1 MKRIGAFSLAI
12 FIFVLSVFSVI
23 PIDVYADDN
32 KTVLPFTF
40 KQLNNSVGAGM
51 SASDAN
57 AAVTA
62 HKDIYTSDGTLLF
75 IYNPSNSYN
84 WTTSSKAYY
93 LTLNYSDE
101 QLKNIL
107 MSKNPLSTL
116 FNVWGAALSNN
127 NGIRAFCA
135 GLGTIF
141 SGNSD
146 MGTKV
151 LDTLSGNYNYLDA
164 LSYDED
170 SQTITM
176 SNDNGSVD
184 KLREEIKYYYYKSNG
199 MFFIEPNTSKLGD
212 ILSSSWYSDMN
223 LYTEDF
229 NIANNYD
236 YILYNTRYH
245 FLAAFNKTDFSYGYS
260 SGYERFQD
268 SRSYYYDFQFVD
280 KDLNN
285 INLPFYYNFNIFETF
300 SEDNNVS
307 LTSDSV
313 GILTLGSYNR
323 YYSGLTS
330 FFSNTK
336 PCVPKERIGFY
347 GYKFCDDI
355 DFYDLSRYQYG
366 ESSSTFLYSKDGTP
380 LLGFSSYDKIFDY
393 VHGDSSAYLG
403 SAINKV
409 GEDISFSIKDM
420 NENLGTKM
428 DELIDSINSGKGNMS
443 ADELQNAID
452 KGLEDLNK
460 NTEDIKDNTS
470 SILDKLEEQN
480 QILLQILGVT
490 EYIAYQTTKDD
501 GSSYTKTDLTNTI
514 NKIYN
519 GLGNA
524 ILYGKNTLTNSGD
537 NSGAASQSSIVTRE
551 DFKLSNNIYTSS
563 GSGVSPGTPVVAYS
577 LDDCSVYDDSNDY
590 DVGIATQDINN
601 MDIHDGLFGKF
612 PFSVPYQLYEWLQ
625 VLQADPVAPKLVYNY
640 GFLLGHK
647 DDQKYDLVIDFNIYE
662 RWANVCKSFL
672 RLSFTLAMSLFL
684 YKKFKGNSIF

>member
-23 PIDVYADDN
+23 PVYADGD
-32 KTVLPFTF
+32 KTVLPCNL
-40 KQLNNSVGAGM
+40 KQTMAFS
-51 SASDAN
+51 SSDAQ
-57 AAVTA
+57 AYVAA
-62 HKDIYTSDGTLLF
+62 HKDIYSQDGYLLF
-75 IYNPSNSYN
+75 AYTPAASYN
-84 WTTSSKAYY
+84 WNLCKDGQLTNIHMSDKQVANYIMTNRPFMSMYTVLSSLLA
-93 LTLNYSDE
+93 
-101 QLKNIL
+101 
-107 MSKNPLSTL
+107 
-116 FNVWGAALSNN
+116 NN
-127 NGIRAFCA
+127 NSFRGFCS
-135 GLGTIF
+135 GLGAIF
-141 SGNSD
+141 LKDSD
-146 MGTKV
+146 AGTKI
-151 LDTLSGNYNYLDA
+151 LDTLTGNYNYLDA
-164 LSYDED
+164 LNYDEE

-184 KLREEIKYYYYKSNG
+184 KLREEIKKYYYNSIGLKEKKPSGTVSSIIDSSDFRACFEYEEDYINAFGYKNYKYCLKTYYGFYYFFNDLKDYIYVSNDSNNDRFLSSYDNWTKETWRFRTLRSDGSTGFLQPVKEDTVIRYDFTLKVNVSDMYFWYTPSNG
-199 MFFIEPNTSKLGD
+199 DWVLRPDWNNDYSK
-212 ILSSSWYSDMN
+212 W
-223 LYTEDF
+223 
-229 NIANNYD
+229 
-236 YILYNTRYH
+236 
-245 FLAAFNKTDFSYGYS
+245 
-260 SGYERFQD
+260 
-268 SRSYYYDFQFVD
+268 
-280 KDLNN
+280 
-285 INLPFYYNFNIFETF
+285 
-300 SEDNNVS
+300 VS
-307 LTSDSV
+307 
-313 GILTLGSYNR
+313 
-323 YYSGLTS
+323 
-330 FFSNTK
+330 F
-336 PCVPKERIGFY
+336 
-347 GYKFCDDI
+347 
-355 DFYDLSRYQYG
+355 
-366 ESSSTFLYSKDGTP
+366 YSKDN
-380 LLGFSSYDKIFDY
+380 SSLKFWASYSALY
-393 VHGDSSAYLG
+393 NYLHGDQNAYLSSKIEETG
-403 SAINKV
+403 K
-409 GEDISFSIKDM
+409 DISYSIKDM

-524 ILYGKNTLTNSGD
+524 ILYGKNTLTDSGD
-537 NSGAASQSSIVTRE
+537 SSGAASQSSIVTRE

-640 GFLLGHK
+640 GFLIGHK
-647 DDQKYDLVIDFNIYE
+647 GEQKYDLTIDLSVYE
-662 RWANVCKSFL
+662 SWAYVCKSFL

>member
-23 PIDVYADDN
+23 PVYADGD
-32 KTVLPFTF
+32 KTVLPCNL
-40 KQLNNSVGAGM
+40 KQTMAFS
-51 SASDAN
+51 SSDAQ
-57 AAVTA
+57 AYVAA
-62 HKDIYTSDGTLLF
+62 HKDIYSQDGYLLF
-75 IYNPSNSYN
+75 AYTPAASYN
-84 WTTSSKAYY
+84 WNLCKDGQLTNIHMSDKQVANYIMTNRPFMSMYTVLSSLLA
-93 LTLNYSDE
+93 
-101 QLKNIL
+101 
-107 MSKNPLSTL
+107 
-116 FNVWGAALSNN
+116 NN
-127 NGIRAFCA
+127 NSFRGFCS
-135 GLGTIF
+135 GLGAIF
-141 SGNSD
+141 LKDSD
-146 MGTKV
+146 AGTKI
-151 LDTLSGNYNYLDA
+151 LDTLTGNYNYLDA
-164 LSYDED
+164 LNYDEE

-176 SNDNGSVD
+176 SNDNGNVD
-184 KLREEIKYYYYKSNG
+184 KLREEIKKYYYNSIGLKEKKPSGTVSSIIDSSDFRACFEYEEDYINAFGYKNYKYCLKTYYGFYYFFNDLKDYIYVSNDSNNDRFLSSYDNWTKETWRFRTLRSDGSTGFLQPVKEDTVIRYDFTLKVNVSDMYFWYTPSNG
-199 MFFIEPNTSKLGD
+199 DWVLRPDWNNDYSK
-212 ILSSSWYSDMN
+212 W
-223 LYTEDF
+223 
-229 NIANNYD
+229 
-236 YILYNTRYH
+236 
-245 FLAAFNKTDFSYGYS
+245 
-260 SGYERFQD
+260 
-268 SRSYYYDFQFVD
+268 
-280 KDLNN
+280 
-285 INLPFYYNFNIFETF
+285 
-300 SEDNNVS
+300 VS
-307 LTSDSV
+307 
-313 GILTLGSYNR
+313 
-323 YYSGLTS
+323 
-330 FFSNTK
+330 F
-336 PCVPKERIGFY
+336 
-347 GYKFCDDI
+347 
-355 DFYDLSRYQYG
+355 
-366 ESSSTFLYSKDGTP
+366 YSKDN
-380 LLGFSSYDKIFDY
+380 SSLKFWASYSALY
-393 VHGDSSAYLG
+393 NYLHGDQNAYLSSKIEETG
-403 SAINKV
+403 K
-409 GEDISFSIKDM
+409 DISYSIKDM

-524 ILYGKNTLTNSGD
+524 ILYGKNTLTDSGD
-537 NSGAASQSSIVTRE
+537 SSGAASQSSIVTRE

-640 GFLLGHK
+640 GFLIGHK
-647 DDQKYDLVIDFNIYE
+647 GEQKYDLTIDLSVYE
-662 RWANVCKSFL
+662 PWANVCKSFL

>member
-23 PIDVYADDN
+23 PVYADGD
-32 KTVLPFTF
+32 KTVLPCNL
-40 KQLNNSVGAGM
+40 KQTMAFS
-51 SASDAN
+51 SSDAQ
-57 AAVTA
+57 AYVAA
-62 HKDIYTSDGTLLF
+62 HKDIYSQDGYLLF
-75 IYNPSNSYN
+75 AYTPAASYN
-84 WTTSSKAYY
+84 WNLCKDGQLTNIHMSDKQVANYIMTNRPFMSMYTVLSSLLA
-93 LTLNYSDE
+93 
-101 QLKNIL
+101 
-107 MSKNPLSTL
+107 
-116 FNVWGAALSNN
+116 NN
-127 NGIRAFCA
+127 NSFRGFCS
-135 GLGTIF
+135 GLGAIF
-141 SGNSD
+141 LKDSD
-146 MGTKV
+146 AGTKI
-151 LDTLSGNYNYLDA
+151 LDTLTGNYNYLDA

-184 KLREEIKYYYYKSNG
+184 KLREEIKKYYYNSIGLKEKKPSGTVSSIIDSSDFRACFEYEEDYINAFGYKNYKYCLKTYSGFYYFFNDLKDYIYVSNDSNNDR
-199 MFFIEPNTSKLGD
+199 F
-212 ILSSSWYSDMN
+212 LSSYDNWTEVTWRFRTLRSDGSTGFLQPVKEDTVIQYDFTLKVNVSDMYFW
-223 LYTEDF
+223 YTP
-229 NIANNYD
+229 
-236 YILYNTRYH
+236 
-245 FLAAFNKTDFSYGYS
+245 SYGDWVLRPDWNNDYS
-260 SGYERFQD
+260 
-268 SRSYYYDFQFVD
+268 
-280 KDLNN
+280 KW
-285 INLPFYYNFNIFETF
+285 
-300 SEDNNVS
+300 VS
-307 LTSDSV
+307 
-313 GILTLGSYNR
+313 
-323 YYSGLTS
+323 
-330 FFSNTK
+330 F
-336 PCVPKERIGFY
+336 
-347 GYKFCDDI
+347 
-355 DFYDLSRYQYG
+355 
-366 ESSSTFLYSKDGTP
+366 YSKDN
-380 LLGFSSYDKIFDY
+380 SSLKFWASYSALY
-393 VHGDSSAYLG
+393 NYLHGDQNAYLSSKIEETG
-403 SAINKV
+403 Q
-409 GEDISFSIKDM
+409 DISYSIKDM

-452 KGLEDLNK
+452 KGLENLNK

-524 ILYGKNTLTNSGD
+524 ILYGKNTLTDSGD
-537 NSGAASQSSIVTRE
+537 SSGAASQSSIVTRE

-563 GSGVSPGTPVVAYS
+563 GSGVSPGTPVFAYS

-590 DVGIATQDINN
+590 DVGIATHDINN

-640 GFLLGHK
+640 GFLIGHK
-647 DDQKYDLVIDFNIYE
+647 GEQKYDLTIDLSVYE
-662 RWANVCKSFL
+662 SWAYVCKSFL

>member
-23 PIDVYADDN
+23 PVYADGD
-32 KTVLPFTF
+32 KTVLPCNL
-40 KQLNNSVGAGM
+40 KQTMAFS
-51 SASDAN
+51 SSDAQ
-57 AAVTA
+57 AYVAA
-62 HKDIYTSDGTLLF
+62 HKDIYSQDGYLLF
-75 IYNPSNSYN
+75 AYTPAASYN
-84 WTTSSKAYY
+84 WNLCKDGQLTNIHMSDKQVANYIMTNRPFMSMYTVLSSLLA
-93 LTLNYSDE
+93 
-101 QLKNIL
+101 
-107 MSKNPLSTL
+107 
-116 FNVWGAALSNN
+116 NN
-127 NGIRAFCA
+127 NSFRGFCS
-135 GLGTIF
+135 GLGAIF
-141 SGNSD
+141 LKDSD
-146 MGTKV
+146 AGTKI
-151 LDTLSGNYNYLDA
+151 LDTLTGNYNYLDA
-164 LSYDED
+164 LNYDEE

-184 KLREEIKYYYYKSNG
+184 KLREEIKKYYYNSIGLKEKKSNG
-199 MFFIEPNTSKLGD
+199 TVTSLIDSSDFRSCFEYEEDYINAFGYKNYKYCLKTYYGFYYFFNDLKDYIYVSNDSNND
-212 ILSSSWYSDMN
+212 RFLSSYDNWTKETWRFRTLRSDGTTGFLQPVKEDTVIRYDFTLKVNVSDMYFW
-223 LYTEDF
+223 YTPSNGDWVLRPDW
-229 NIANNYD
+229 NND
-236 YILYNTRYH
+236 YSKWVE
-245 FLAAFNKTDFSYGYS
+245 F
-260 SGYERFQD
+260 
-268 SRSYYYDFQFVD
+268 
-280 KDLNN
+280 
-285 INLPFYYNFNIFETF
+285 
-300 SEDNNVS
+300 
-307 LTSDSV
+307 
-313 GILTLGSYNR
+313 
-323 YYSGLTS
+323 
-330 FFSNTK
+330 
-336 PCVPKERIGFY
+336 
-347 GYKFCDDI
+347 
-355 DFYDLSRYQYG
+355 
-366 ESSSTFLYSKDGTP
+366 YSKDKTS
-380 LLGFSSYDKIFDY
+380 LKFWASYSALY
-393 VHGDSSAYLG
+393 NYLHGDQNAYLSSKIEETG
-403 SAINKV
+403 K
-409 GEDISFSIKDM
+409 DISYSIKDM

-452 KGLEDLNK
+452 KGLENLNK

-524 ILYGKNTLTNSGD
+524 ILYGKNTLTDSGD
-537 NSGAASQSSIVTRE
+537 SSGAASQSSIVTRE

-590 DVGIATQDINN
+590 DVGIATHDINN

-640 GFLLGHK
+640 GFLIGHK
-647 DDQKYDLVIDFNIYE
+647 GEQKYDLTIDLSVYE
-662 RWANVCKSFL
+662 SWAYVCKSFL